1 MPYLVIRDNLTLLI
15 THDTVLFLFSTD
27 SHKFKCFK
35 QIRLIDKL
43 SSILYRIDG
52 SLVNHIGKIRSH
64 QTGSSQC
71 QCIQIYRFIHVY
83 ILGMYF

>member
-1 MPYLVIRDNLTLLI
+1 MPYLMVGDNLAFFI
-15 THDTVLFLFSTD
+15 THHAVFFLFSTD

>member
-1 MPYLVIRDNLTLLI
+1 MPYLMVGDNLAFFI
-15 THDTVLFLFSTD
+15 THHAVFFLFSTD

-35 QIRLIDKL
+35 QIGLIDKL

-71 QCIQIYRFIHVY
+71 QCIQIHRFIHVY